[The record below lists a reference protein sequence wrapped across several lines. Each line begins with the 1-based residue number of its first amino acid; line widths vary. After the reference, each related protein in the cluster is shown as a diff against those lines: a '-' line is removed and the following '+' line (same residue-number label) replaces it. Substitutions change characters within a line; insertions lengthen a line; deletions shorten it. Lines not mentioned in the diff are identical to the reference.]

1 MGLKI
6 GDKTKF
12 YNVKSRKSEIAKIT
26 KISAKTKKIPRM
38 ASALGKNKTKLRKF
52 IK

>member
-26 KISAKTKKIPRM
+26 SIKAKTRKVPRM
-38 ASALGKNKTKLRKF
+38 AGATGKNKAKLRKF